1 MSSKEMKFN
10 GNDVVSSEYHNLRI
24 SIENL
29 RLRDDCQ
36 SEQHIRGNHQ
46 VSLRG
51 QSSQLVYGQSD
62 QAKDVLKQ
70 LELCAVHPEEAGSRD
85 KRQRKMT
92 DKGRE
97 YMKGIRDKK
106 RTNLVSRIIRKSSEI
121 DVLLYSHQN
130 DVTVKEELAQLNDI
144 FKLIEDINQEMIEL
158 DDDYTEELWFTDI
171 NEKMLSFKHKV
182 HNWLRE
188 RGEIQRI
195 EKKSRS
201 SCSRSTSSK
210 SSSTLSSSK
219 SLKLSTKE
227 RTIEEK
233 VRLADLQAEATF
245 MQKKRYAELQAESLR
260 IEEEMA
266 KAQARV
272 KIYEEENIEQKVPL
286 KTLTVADIKGGDSR
300 YPVITKKQ
308 KIWIKMRN
316 QVQLHNSRLGQ
327 GSTDFNNQ
335 QSARGVTG

>member
-1 MSSKEMKFN
+1 M
-10 GNDVVSSEYHNLRI
+10 D
-24 SIENL
+24 
-29 RLRDDCQ
+29 
-36 SEQHIRGNHQ
+36 
-46 VSLRG
+46 
-51 QSSQLVYGQSD
+51 GQSD

-70 LELCAVHPEEAGSRD
+70 LEVCAAHPEEAGSMD

-97 YMKGIRDKK
+97 YRKEILDKK
-106 RTNLVSRIIRKSSEI
+106 RANLVSRIIRKSSEI

-144 FKLIEDINQEMIEL
+144 FKLIEGINQEMTEL
-158 DDDYTEELWFTDI
+158 DDDYTDELWFTDI
-171 NEKMLSFKHKV
+171 DEKVFSFKRKV

-188 RGEIQRI
+188 GDEIQRI

-210 SSSTLSSSK
+210 SSSRSSSSK
-219 SLKLSTKE
+219 SSKVSTKE
-227 RTIEEK
+227 RVIEEK

-245 MQKKRYAELQAESLR
+245 MQKKRYEELQAESLR

-266 KAQARV
+266 KPQARV
-272 KIYEEENIEQKVPL
+272 KIFEEENIDQKVPL
-286 KTLTVADIKGGDSR
+286 KTLTVADVKAGDSR

-308 KIWIKMRN
+308 KF
-316 QVQLHNSRLGQ
+316 
-327 GSTDFNNQ
+327 STDFQ
-335 QSARGVTG
+335 QPTISKGSYRITNTINKTSKAVLQKIKMKSPTGSQNLVRRTVRLVTCCTNWSKSSQHLV

>member
-1 MSSKEMKFN
+1 MSEDVKQRN
-10 GNDVVSSEYHNLRI
+10 DGNDVVSSENHNLRI
-24 SIENL
+24 SMENL

-36 SEQHIRGNHQ
+36 SEQHIRGSHQ

-51 QSSQLVYGQSD
+51 QSSQLVDRQSD

-70 LELCAVHPEEAGSRD
+70 LEVCAAHPEEAGSMDKCQRKKTD
-85 KRQRKMT
+85 KR
-92 DKGRE
+92 RE
-97 YMKGIRDKK
+97 YRKGILDKN

-121 DVLLYSHQN
+121 DVLLYCHQN
-130 DVTVKEELAQLNDI
+130 DVTVKEELVQLNDI
-144 FKLIEDINQEMIEL
+144 FKLIEGINQEMIEL
-158 DDDYTEELWFTDI
+158 DDDYTEELWFIDI
-171 NEKMLSFKHKV
+171 DEKVFSFKDKV

-188 RGEIQRI
+188 GNEIQRI

-210 SSSTLSSSK
+210 SSSRSSSSK
-219 SLKLSTKE
+219 SSKLSTKE
-227 RTIEEK
+227 RAMEEK

-245 MQKKRYAELQAESLR
+245 MQKKRYAELQAESLQ

-272 KIYEEENIEQKVPL
+272 KIYEEENIDQKVPL
-286 KTLTVADIKGGDSR
+286 KTLTVADIKAGDSR

-308 KIWIKMRN
+308 
-316 QVQLHNSRLGQ
+316 
-327 GSTDFNNQ
+327 
-335 QSARGVTG
+335 